1 MNRWIKVVLTT
12 LALAAAAAAASAQT
26 LTREAPRD
34 VQPGRLAVNLPPEI
48 TLDGQPARLSPGAR
62 IRDTQ
67 NMLVLS
73 GQLAGKETPVV
84 YRRDALGLV
93 HEVWLLTEAEY
104 AKLGGKTPTTGDPV
118 AVRQFQEVLALIFG
132 TRR

>member
-1 MNRWIKVVLTT
+1 MNRWIKTALAT
-12 LALAAAAAAASAQT
+12 LALAAAAASAQT

-34 VQPGRLAVNLPPEI
+34 VVPGRLVITQPPEG

-62 IRDTQ
+62 IRDTR

-84 YRRDALGLV
+84 YRRDGLGLV

-104 AKLGGKTPTTGDPV
+104 TRLGGKTPTAGNAE
-118 AVRQFQEVLALIFG
+118 AVQQFQQALALIFG
-132 TRR
+132 ARR

>member
-1 MNRWIKVVLTT
+1 MNRWIKATLTT
-12 LALAAAAAAASAQT
+12 LTLAAAAASAQT

-34 VQPGRLAVNLPPEI
+34 VVPGRLAVATPPTV

-62 IRDTQ
+62 IRDTR

-73 GQLAGKETPVV
+73 GSLAGQDVPVV
-84 YRRDALGLV
+84 YRRDGTGLL

-104 AKLGGKTPTTGDPV
+104 ARLGGKGPSGDPQ
-118 AVRQFQEVLALIFG
+118 AVREFQNAMSLIFG
-132 TRR
+132 ARP